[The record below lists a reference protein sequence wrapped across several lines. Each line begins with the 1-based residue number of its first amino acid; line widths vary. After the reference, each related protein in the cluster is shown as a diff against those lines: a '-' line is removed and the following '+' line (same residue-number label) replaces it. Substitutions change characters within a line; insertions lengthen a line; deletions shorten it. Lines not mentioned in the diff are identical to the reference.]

1 MTNFTKCIQKFK
13 RIQHVNEYIPTKK
26 MYDDII
32 IFLTSRKADEKY
44 SEQMRNNWK
53 YGFLNILI
61 GI

>member
-1 MTNFTKCIQKFK
+1 MTDFTQCIQKLK
-13 RIQHVNEYIPTKK
+13 KIQRMNECIPTKK
-26 MYDDII
+26 MSLI
-32 IFLTSRKADEKY
+32 SAKADEKY